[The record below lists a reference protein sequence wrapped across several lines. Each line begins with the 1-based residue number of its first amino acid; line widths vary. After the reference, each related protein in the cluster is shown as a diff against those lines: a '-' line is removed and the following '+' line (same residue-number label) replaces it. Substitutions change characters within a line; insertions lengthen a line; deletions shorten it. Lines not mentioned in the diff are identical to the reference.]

1 MQSNHDPADLLG
13 PATLRAYSALAQLA
27 DDTAQA
33 YARYMTPAPETE
45 PKFNLRGERIP
56 TIGEIFREIISEPP
70 SRSSSPPVRII
81 CDSPWLSITIGNS
94 DGGE

>member
-13 PATLRAYSALAQLA
+13 PATLRAYSALARLA

-33 YARYMTPAPETE
+33 HARYMTPAPETE

-56 TIGEIFREIISEPP
+56 TIGEIFRENISEPP
-70 SRSSSPPVRII
+70 RRPSSPPFRII
-81 CDSPWLSITIGNS
+81 CDSPWLSITIGEA
-94 DGGE
+94 DGGQ

>member
-1 MQSNHDPADLLG
+1 MNDTINAADLLG
-13 PATLRAYSALAQLA
+13 PATLRAYSALARLA

-33 YARYMTPAPETE
+33 HARYMSPPPETE

-70 SRSSSPPVRII
+70 RRPSSPVRVI
-81 CDSPWLSITIGNS
+81 CDSPWISISIGEA
-94 DGGE
+94 DGGQ

>member
-1 MQSNHDPADLLG
+1 MQSNHNPADLLG
-13 PATLRAYSALAQLA
+13 PATLRAYSALARLA

-33 YARYMTPAPETE
+33 HAQYTTPAPEAE

-70 SRSSSPPVRII
+70 RRPSSPVRVI
-81 CDSPWLSITIGNS
+81 CDSPWLNISIGEA
-94 DGGE
+94 DGGQ

>member
-33 YARYMTPAPETE
+33 HARYMTPAPEAE
-45 PKFNLRGERIP
+45 RKFNLRDFIL
-56 TIGEIFREIISEPP
+56 EPP
-70 SRSSSPPVRII
+70 RRSPPTRII
-81 CDSPWLSITIGNS
+81 CDSPWLSITIGNT
-94 DGGE
+94 DGGQ

>member
-13 PATLRAYSALAQLA
+13 PATLRAYSTLARLA

-33 YARYMTPAPETE
+33 HARYMSPPPETE

-56 TIGEIFREIISEPP
+56 TIGEIFSGPVSEPP
-70 SRSSSPPVRII
+70 RRSSLPPFRII
-81 CDSPWLSITIGNS
+81 CDSPWLSITIGKA
-94 DGGE
+94 DGGQ

>member
-13 PATLRAYSALAQLA
+13 PATLHAYSSLARLA

-33 YARYMTPAPETE
+33 HARYMSPPPETE

-56 TIGEIFREIISEPP
+56 AIGEIFRDLISEPP
-70 SRSSSPPVRII
+70 RRSPPTRII
-81 CDSPWLSITIGNS
+81 CDSPWLSITIGNT
-94 DGGE
+94 DGEQ